1 MFNENELYNCA
12 ARGYGMII
20 RQGEFRELRRK
31 KKLLR
36 KKILFAA
43 V

>member
-12 ARGYGMII
+12 ARGNGMII
-20 RQGEFRELRRK
+20 RQGEFRELRRTK
-31 KKLLR
+31 SIA

>member
-1 MFNENELYNCA
+1 MFKENELYNCA

-20 RQGEFRELRRK
+20 RREEFRELRRTK
-31 KKLLR
+31 SIA